1 MKKEQHQNKIGNKTP
16 VSTLGYL
23 VFKVLMLLKL
33 TSKVCE
39 QNFFF
44 LKKVLSLPYQD
55 DTLEVTQ
62 QGHRPIL
69 GISVCRQS
77 QAYNIP
83 THKPLSLSLCKMVH
97 TQGRHHLN

>member
-39 QNFFF
+39 QN
-44 LKKVLSLPYQD
+44 
-55 DTLEVTQ
+55 
-62 QGHRPIL
+62 
-69 GISVCRQS
+69 
-77 QAYNIP
+77 
-83 THKPLSLSLCKMVH
+83 
-97 TQGRHHLN
+97 